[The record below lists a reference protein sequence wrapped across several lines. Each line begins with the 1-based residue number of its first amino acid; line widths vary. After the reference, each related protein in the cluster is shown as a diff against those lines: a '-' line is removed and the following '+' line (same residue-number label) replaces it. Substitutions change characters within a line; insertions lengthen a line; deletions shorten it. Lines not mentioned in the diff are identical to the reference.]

1 VDPASP
7 APEAVL
13 EIELAPP
20 RLHGL
25 RALTEKWA
33 RHAGFN
39 QTEATRML
47 AGVDEA
53 LANIHLHAYSGRPG
67 WVRIEVEHG
76 PAELAFR
83 LIDQGHAYDPAHAP
97 ARQPGELGTGGW
109 GSLIIREGFPRVE
122 RKRTGGKNILLLA
135 RPLPREKGKA

>member
-1 VDPASP
+1 MDPASP

-25 RALTEKWA
+25 RVLAERWA
-33 RHAGFN
+33 RHAGFGDLE
-39 QTEATRML
+39 TARML
-47 AGVDEA
+47 AGMDEA

-76 PAELAFR
+76 STELLFR
-83 LIDQGHAYDPAHAP
+83 LIDRGKAYDPNHAP
-97 ARQPGELGTGGW
+97 SRKPGELGTGGW
-109 GSLIIREGFPRVE
+109 GGLFIREGFPRVE
-122 RKRTGGKNILLLA
+122 RKRAGEKNILLLA
-135 RPLPREKGKA
+135 RPLPREKGKL

>member
-1 VDPASP
+1 MDPASP
-7 APEAVL
+7 ALEAVL

-25 RALTEKWA
+25 RALAEKWA
-33 RHAGFN
+33 LHAGFS
-39 QTEATRML
+39 QPEAIRML

-67 WVRIEVEHG
+67 WVRIEIEHG

-83 LIDQGHAYDPAHAP
+83 LIDRGHAYDPAHAP

-109 GSLIIREGFPRVE
+109 GSLIIQEGFPRAE
-122 RKRTGGKNILLLA
+122 RKRAGGKNILLLA

>member
-1 VDPASP
+1 VEPASS
-7 APEAVL
+7 APEATL

-25 RALTEKWA
+25 RTLAERWA
-33 RHAGFN
+33 RYAGFGDLE
-39 QTEATRML
+39 TARML

-67 WVRIEVEHG
+67 WARIEVEQG
-76 PAELAFR
+76 PAELMFR
-83 LIDQGHAYDPAHAP
+83 LIDRGRAYDPDHAT
-97 ARQPGELGTGGW
+97 ARKPGELGTGGW
-109 GSLIIREGFPRVE
+109 GTLMIQAGFPRVE
-122 RKRTGGKNILLLA
+122 RKRVGEKNILLLA

>member
-25 RALTEKWA
+25 RTLAEKWA
-33 RHAGFN
+33 RHAGFPEA
-39 QTEATRML
+39 EATRML
-47 AGVDEA
+47 AAVDEA

-76 PAELAFR
+76 PTELSFR
-83 LIDQGHAYDPAHAP
+83 LIDRGRTYDPDHAP
-97 ARQPGELGTGGW
+97 ARKPGEVGGGGW
-109 GSLIIREGFPRVE
+109 GSLMIHAGFPRVE
-122 RKRTGGKNILLLA
+122 RRRVGDKNILLLA
-135 RPLPREKGKA
+135 RPLSGEKKKA

>member
-7 APEAVL
+7 APEAAL

-25 RALTEKWA
+25 RALAEKWA
-33 RHAGFN
+33 LHAGFSPS
-39 QTEATRML
+39 EATRML

-53 LANIHLHAYSGRPG
+53 LANIHVHSYSGRPG

-76 PAELAFR
+76 PRELAFR
-83 LIDQGHAYDPAHAP
+83 FFDRGRAFDPDHAP
-97 ARQPGELGTGGW
+97 ARKPGELGTGGW
-109 GSLIIREGFPRVE
+109 GSLIIQGGFPRVE
-122 RKRTGGKNILLLA
+122 RKRVGDKNILLLA
-135 RPLPREKGKA
+135 RPLPREKGKT

>member
-1 VDPASP
+1 MDPASP

-25 RALTEKWA
+25 RALAERWA
-33 RHAGFN
+33 LHAGFPAG
-39 QTEATRML
+39 EAGRMC

-53 LANIHLHAYSGRPG
+53 LANIHVHSYSGRPG

-76 PAELAFR
+76 PEELSFR
-83 LIDQGHAYDPAHAP
+83 LFDRGRAYDPGHAP
-97 ARQPGELGTGGW
+97 ARKPGELGTGGW
-109 GSLIIREGFPRVE
+109 GTLMIQEAFPRVE
-122 RKRTGGKNILLLA
+122 RKRVGDKNILLLG
-135 RPLPREKGKA
+135 RPLPREKRSS

>member
-1 VDPASP
+1 MDPASP
-7 APEAVL
+7 APEATL

-25 RALTEKWA
+25 RALAEKWA
-33 RHAGFN
+33 RHAGFGDLE
-39 QTEATRML
+39 TARLL

-76 PAELAFR
+76 PAELTFR
-83 LIDQGHAYDPAHAP
+83 LMDRGRPYDPDHAP

-109 GSLIIREGFPRVE
+109 GTLMIREGFPRVE
-122 RKRTGGKNILLLA
+122 RKRVGEKNILLLA
-135 RPLPREKGKA
+135 RPLPREKGKS

>member
-1 VDPASP
+1 VDPASS

-33 RHAGFN
+33 RHAGFS

-53 LANIHLHAYSGRPG
+53 LTNIHLHAYSGRPG

-109 GSLIIREGFPRVE
+109 GSLIIQEGFPRVE

>member
-25 RALTEKWA
+25 RALAEKWA
-33 RHAGFN
+33 RHAGFSEG
-39 QTEATRML
+39 EAGRML

-53 LANIHLHAYSGRPG
+53 LANIHIHAYSGRPG

-76 PAELAFR
+76 PTELAFR
-83 LIDQGHAYDPAHAP
+83 LLDRGRPYDSAHAP
-97 ARQPGELGTGGW
+97 SRQPGELGGGGW
-109 GSLIIREGFPRVE
+109 GSLMIREGFPRVE
-122 RKRTGGKNILLLA
+122 RRRAGGKNILLLA
-135 RPLPREKGKA
+135 RPLPSEKRKP

>member
-1 VDPASP
+1 MDPASP
-7 APEAVL
+7 APEAAL
-13 EIELAPP
+13 DIELAPP

-25 RALTEKWA
+25 RLLAEKWA
-33 RHAGFN
+33 LHAGFS
-39 QTEATRML
+39 QPEATRML

-76 PAELAFR
+76 PTELSFR
-83 LIDQGHAYDPAHAP
+83 LMDRGRPYDPDHSP

-109 GSLIIREGFPRVE
+109 GTLMIREGFPRVE
-122 RKRTGGKNILLLA
+122 RKRVGEKNILLLA
-135 RPLPREKGKA
+135 RPLPREKGKS

>member
-1 VDPASP
+1 
-7 APEAVL
+7 VL

-25 RALTEKWA
+25 RVLAEKWA
-33 RHAGFN
+33 RHAGFPEE
-39 QTEATRML
+39 EANRML

-76 PAELAFR
+76 PTELSFR
-83 LIDQGHAYDPAHAP
+83 LIDRGRAYDADHAP
-97 ARQPGELGTGGW
+97 ARKPGELGGGGW
-109 GSLIIREGFPRVE
+109 GSLMIHAGFPRVE
-122 RKRTGGKNILLLA
+122 RRRVGEKNILLLG
-135 RPLPREKGKA
+135 RPLPREKGKS

>member
-1 VDPASP
+1 MDPASS
-7 APEAVL
+7 APEATL

-25 RALTEKWA
+25 RALAEKWA
-33 RHAGFN
+33 RHAGFAPL
-39 QTEATRML
+39 ESARML

-76 PAELAFR
+76 PRELVFR
-83 LIDQGHAYDPAHAP
+83 LMDRGRAYDPDHAP
-97 ARQPGELGTGGW
+97 GRQPGELGTGGW
-109 GSLIIREGFPRVE
+109 GSLMIRDGFPRLE
-122 RKRTGGKNILLLA
+122 RKRVGDKNILLLA
-135 RPLPREKGKA
+135 RPLPSEKRGS

>member
-1 VDPASP
+1 MDPASP
-7 APEAVL
+7 APEAAL

-25 RALTEKWA
+25 RILAEQWA
-33 RHAGFN
+33 RHAGFGDRE
-39 QTEATRML
+39 TARLL

-53 LANIHLHAYSGRPG
+53 LANIHVHAYSGRPG

-76 PAELAFR
+76 PADLAFR
-83 LIDQGHAYDPAHAP
+83 LIDRGRAFDPDQSP
-97 ARQPGELGTGGW
+97 GRKPGELGVGGW
-109 GSLIIREGFPRVE
+109 GSLIIQEAFPRRE
-122 RKRTGGKNILLLA
+122 RKRVGDKNILLLA